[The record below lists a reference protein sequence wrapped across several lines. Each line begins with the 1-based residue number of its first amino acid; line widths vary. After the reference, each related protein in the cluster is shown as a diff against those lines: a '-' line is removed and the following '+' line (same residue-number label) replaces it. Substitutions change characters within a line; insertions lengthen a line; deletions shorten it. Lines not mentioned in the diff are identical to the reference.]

1 MTLYLLMSWFS
12 VCFIYYGIFLLL
24 PTIISRNQKS
34 SYNFKYIYL
43 IIVTLVEILCF
54 QWSKWLMDHPMLGR
68 KKTIYLGFF
77 VIAIC
82 SGFLLLIREDNIIAL
97 MVLFL
102 VIKMFIT
109 ITIMVIFYF
118 IKKYRLCFRIVR
130 KYIRLYWEEK
140 RWGYLIF

>member
-54 QWSKWLMDHPMLGR
+54 QLSKWLMDNPMLGR

-77 VIAIC
+77 VIAVC
-82 SGFLLLIREDNIIAL
+82 SGFLLLIREDFIVVL

-109 ITIMVIFYF
+109 ITIMVILF
-118 IKKYRLCFRIVR
+118 IIKM
-130 KYIRLYWEEK
+130 
-140 RWGYLIF
+140 